1 MSSSTEQAAS
11 PPQPEEGAPGP
22 ALAAGR
28 RNWLA
33 TAALGCG
40 ILGGLLITIPAGL
53 VLGVLGLR
61 RASQAREAGR
71 PGAGRVRCWLAIA
84 LSLAWAGAVGYLLP
98 HLIRAA
104 DPGCEA
110 YKDNVLTSYNRVVA
124 DVNNGADRAVLAR
137 DLTTAVR
144 QTSPGRAGQP
154 EPGRRA
160 VADRA
165 VQRVADHARR
175 RPGRADSA
183 APGPAHPEQG
193 HRHRRRRLR
202 HRLTGYFCPASHTST
217 GPGGPAP
224 HPQSRCPGQ
233 PKPTI
238 VIMTLVSSGRNA
250 AD

>member
-61 RASQAREAGR
+61 RASQARDAGR
-71 PGAGRVRCWLAIA
+71 PGTGRVRCWLAIA

-144 QTSPGRAGQP
+144 QASRAARDSQNP
-154 EPGRRA
+154 
-160 VADRA
+160 VA
-165 VQRVADHARR
+165 AR
-175 RPGRADSA
+175 S
-183 APGPAHPEQG
+183 
-193 HRHRRRRLR
+193 
-202 HRLTGYFCPASHTST
+202 LTA
-217 GPGGPAP
+217 
-224 HPQSRCPGQ
+224 
-233 PKPTI
+233 
-238 VIMTLVSSGRNA
+238 LSSGLQTMLGDVQAGRIVPRQVLLTLNKDTDT
-250 AD
+250 ADDACGTV

>member
-22 ALAAGR
+22 APAAGR

-71 PGAGRVRCWLAIA
+71 PGTGRVRCWLAIA

-144 QTSPGRAGQP
+144 QTSRAARDSQNP
-154 EPGRRA
+154 
-160 VADRA
+160 VA
-165 VQRVADHARR
+165 AR
-175 RPGRADSA
+175 S
-183 APGPAHPEQG
+183 
-193 HRHRRRRLR
+193 
-202 HRLTGYFCPASHTST
+202 LTA
-217 GPGGPAP
+217 
-224 HPQSRCPGQ
+224 
-233 PKPTI
+233 
-238 VIMTLVSSGRNA
+238 LSSGLQTMLGDVQAGRIVPRQVLLTLNKDTDT
-250 AD
+250 ADDACGTV